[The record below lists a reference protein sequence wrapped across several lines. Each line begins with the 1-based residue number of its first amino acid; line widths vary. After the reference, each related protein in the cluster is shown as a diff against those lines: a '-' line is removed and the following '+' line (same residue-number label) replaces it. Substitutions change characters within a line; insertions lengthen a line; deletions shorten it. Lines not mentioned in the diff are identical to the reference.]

1 MTNAYAAYPQQQ
13 QLDGY
18 QAYQAL
24 QYTAHPYHHVPAQMA
39 PTSRPSWLPANA
51 QAVTLHGTLGW
62 FIPDPSAADVNMQHP
77 QQQQQQIPRNQM
89 DTSNIKRSR
98 GGAGGGT
105 SVANPGLDGSEVC
118 AGTVKYPVNP
128 DTGYG
133 FIASEAVQV
142 LHPGKDCF
150 LHQKLCPW
158 VTDLNLT
165 QGESVQ
171 FNFIVNAKGSPQVS
185 RIVRASS

>member
-1 MTNAYAAYPQQQ
+1 MTNTYTAYPQQQ

-24 QYTAHPYHHVPAQMA
+24 QYTAHPYHTHVPAQMA

-62 FIPDPSAADVNMQHP
+62 FIPDPSAADLNMQHP
-77 QQQQQQIPRNQM
+77 QQQQQMPRNHV
-89 DTSNIKRSR
+89 DASNSKRTR
-98 GGAGGGT
+98 GTTNA
-105 SVANPGLDGSEVC
+105 SVANPGLEPGVEVYT
-118 AGTVKYPVNP
+118 GTVKHAVNA

-133 FIASEAVQV
+133 FISSEAVQAI
-142 LHPGKDCF
+142 HPGTDCF

-158 VTDLNLT
+158 VTDMNLN
-165 QGESVQ
+165 QGETVQ
-171 FNFIVNAKGSPQVS
+171 FNFIVNVKSKPQVS